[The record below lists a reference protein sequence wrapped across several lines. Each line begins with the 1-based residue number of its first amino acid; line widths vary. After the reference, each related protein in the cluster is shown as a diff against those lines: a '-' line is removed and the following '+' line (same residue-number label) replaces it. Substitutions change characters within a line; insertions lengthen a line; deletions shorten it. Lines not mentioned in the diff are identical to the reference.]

1 MKKVV
6 LATLAFIFVGTYSNY
21 VDRQRPIYTAEPLV
35 AVEQGQAT
43 FSPLKG
49 VLEARESN
57 AAAASRSKAQFM
69 DPKSQR
75 AILAY
80 QYYVKQNVPAK
91 EMNCYFNII
100 DRESKWN
107 PLADNPKSTAFGL
120 AQFLDSTWEL
130 VDAKKTNNP
139 YAQIDA
145 MIKYVNLVYEDGCKA
160 WEFKK
165 YKGWY

>member
-43 FSPLKG
+43 FSPLEGLLK
-49 VLEARESN
+49 ARESN
-57 AAAASRSKAQFM
+57 AEVASRSRAQFT
-69 DPKSQR
+69 DPKSQK

-80 QYYVKQNVPAK
+80 QHYLKQNVPAK
-91 EMNCYFNII
+91 ELQCYFNII

-120 AQFLDSTWEL
+120 GQFLNSTWAL
-130 VDAKKTNNP
+130 VDTKKTSNP

-145 MIKYVNLVYEDGCKA
+145 MIKYVDLVYEDGCKA
-160 WEFKK
+160 WDFRK